1 MGSLG
6 GCRAPETTGSP
17 AGGQPAARLQLPR
30 RFVGGHG
37 ASTVSRGTLGIE
49 ARGRG
54 RGRKR
59 RIQSGDG
66 RRSDPIALPPRRP
79 RGAVP
84 ATGPRPPG
92 RKWVAAESA
101 ASSSGLFSSAA
112 GRRRVPAAG
121 RGRRGASRASG
132 PAASKARLGGAAR
145 PGRPGAGGSGRIP
158 GAGVARRPRRQAS
171 RRGGVR
177 DRGPGRRCGGV
188 VATVCFVLRAAS
200 VGAELLSN
208 LGPRGRVPRCSAHRG
223 LSWPGIQLTRGSP
236 VRGVLLDRGLADQGL
251 CSPGRARWPVG
262 ALLSGGLR

>member
-6 GCRAPETTGSP
+6 GRRAPETTGSP

-145 PGRPGAGGSGRIP
+145 PGVGPAPAARGASRARGSRGGPGARPPAEGACATGVP
-158 GAGVARRPRRQAS
+158 G
-171 RRGGVR
+171 
-177 DRGPGRRCGGV
+177 GGV
-188 VATVCFVLRAAS
+188 VGSWRPSALCS
-200 VGAELLSN
+200 
-208 LGPRGRVPRCSAHRG
+208 GPRPWE
-223 LSWPGIQLTRGSP
+223 LSFCLT
-236 VRGVLLDRGLADQGL
+236 LA
-251 CSPGRARWPVG
+251 PVG
-262 ALLSGGLR
+262 VSRAVPLTGDSAGRGFS